1 MPVLAGIWIFDRP
14 DARTQMDSP
23 VSTNDGL
30 SGSAAN
36 IGALLARRG
45 YYFVPFTQDDPERKP
60 HSLVAEFELI
70 PECIDAM
77 LEGRQIRPL
86 FR

>member
-1 MPVLAGIWIFDRP
+1 MVA
-14 DARTQMDSP
+14 

-36 IGALLARRG
+36 IGTLLARRG

-60 HSLVAEFELI
+60 ASLVADFSRI
-70 PECIDAM
+70 ADTVRAAM
-77 LEGRQIRPL
+77 EGRQIQPVLLRA
-86 FR
+86 